1 MISVSFIKSKLN
13 KIETIK
19 KIDKSNAS
27 YIHIDLMD
35 GLYVSNSNL
44 DNYLDGLSNT
54 TKPLDVHLMVNNPL
68 NYIDNFAKLNTEIIT
83 FHLDSLD
90 NPLEVINKIREYNIK
105 VGIAINPSDNIN
117 IIDNY
122 LDLIDYVLVMSVV
135 PGKGGQEFIKD
146 TINKVELLQNKNV
159 LLGIDGGINSETI
172 KYLKNYKVDIYVSGS
187 YICMSDNYNE
197 QIKKLKNLLK

>member
-44 DNYLDGLSNT
+44 DNYLDGLNNT
-54 TKPLDVHLMVNNPL
+54 TKSLDVHLMVNNPL

-90 NPLEVINKIREYNIK
+90 NPLEVINKIKEYNIK

-159 LLGIDGGINSETI
+159 LLGIDGGINFETI
-172 KYLKNYKVDIYVSGS
+172 KYLKNYKIDIYVSGS

-197 QIKKLKNLLK
+197 QIEKLRNLLK

>member
-1 MISVSFIKSKLN
+1 MISVSFLKSKLN
-13 KIETIK
+13 KLDTIN
-19 KIDKSNAS
+19 KIDKSDAN
-27 YIHIDLMD
+27 YIHVDLMD
-35 GLYVSNSNL
+35 GIYVENNNL
-44 DNYLDGLSNT
+44 DNYLDGLENT
-54 TKPLDVHLMVNNPL
+54 IKPLDVHIMVDEPIK
-68 NYIDNFAKLNTEIIT
+68 YIEDLSKLNTEIIT
-83 FHLDSLD
+83 FHLDSCD
-90 NPLEVINKIREYNIK
+90 SPLEVINKIKEYNIK

-197 QIKKLKNLLK
+197 QINILRSLLK